1 MSKVVIKLGAQ
12 LPLCDLKGFEET
24 ADSLISKL
32 LEMGMK
38 LCISLEKDDFQ
49 QLLEYHTQEFSNE
62 DFIELESQRVG
73 NEITEDWQEAD
84 NSRG

>member
-1 MSKVVIKLGAQ
+1 
-12 LPLCDLKGFEET
+12 
-24 ADSLISKL
+24 
-32 LEMGMK
+32 MGMK